1 MVDGNLGGGLPK
13 FEKTCFFSQRWGFNY
28 KHCLEVTQAEN
39 RIKHLE
45 KNNLGVNNIWENHKE
60 FIKNNKLILRSR

>member
-45 KNNLGVNNIWENHKE
+45 KNNLGVNNI
-60 FIKNNKLILRSR
+60 